1 MPGPIIIEVIL
12 LKKMLLIN
20 LILSLNLIIIVP
32 LVFIIFQDIHRS
44 TSDFST
50 LCPRSIFHFQVFFP
64 ILIILYFQEFIGNLK
79 ILDMK
84 LNHEIGTLSVI

>member
-1 MPGPIIIEVIL
+1 M
-12 LKKMLLIN
+12 
-20 LILSLNLIIIVP
+20 
-32 LVFIIFQDIHRS
+32 S

-50 LCPRSIFHFQVFFP
+50 LYPRSIFHFQVFFP